1 MWGDA
6 LYETVVTGFP
16 ASLGGY
22 VGPPISCAHSAVPLL
37 SQGFHAVGEN
47 GVLGGGVSEDK
58 DVGAWRGVQQSQL
71 AESDSTAITNGS
83 SGVMGRT
90 REERTEGNRTLEPWR
105 EARGTRL

>member
-105 EARGTRL
+105 KARGTRL